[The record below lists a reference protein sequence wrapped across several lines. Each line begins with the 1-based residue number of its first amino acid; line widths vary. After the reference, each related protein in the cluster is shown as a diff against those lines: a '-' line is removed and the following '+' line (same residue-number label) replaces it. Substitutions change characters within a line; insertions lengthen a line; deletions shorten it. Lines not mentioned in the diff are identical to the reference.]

1 MVDTVENEYQNAILA
16 AMDNLILTRIEVIA
30 WSKIVSSEP
39 DLEDVAANSER
50 EEQTGITTCF

>member
-30 WSKIVSSEP
+30 WSKIVLSEP